1 LVIESFELRNQRPDD
16 QVLVAVTREV
26 SESIGQCELTHLP
39 RQVIDVDRARAQHRS
54 YERALEEAGCTI
66 VRVEAAP
73 ELPDSVFVE
82 DAAVV
87 LSEVAII
94 MRPGARP
101 RRAETP
107 AVAELVGHYRPLRFI
122 EAPGT
127 IDGGDVLVAG
137 RSVFVG
143 LSGRTNEAAVEQMR
157 AILRPHGYAVRP
169 VPVTGCLHLKS
180 AVTALADDR
189 LLLNGEWVARELFS
203 SLDLDIVD
211 VDSAEPYAANIVRV
225 AGELVYP
232 DAFPRT
238 RERLERQG
246 ARVRTVDV
254 SEIAKAEGAATCCSL
269 IFPGDAA
276 AVRPK
281 TPR

>member
-1 LVIESFELRNQRPDD
+1 MTLI
-16 QVLVAVTREV
+16 AATREV
-26 SESIGQCELTHLP
+26 SPAISRCELTHLP
-39 RQVIDVDRARAQHRS
+39 REVIDVDRARAQHRA

-73 ELPDSVFVE
+73 ELPDAVFVE

-107 AVAELVGHYRPLRFI
+107 AVAELVGRYRPLRFI

-127 IDGGDVLVAG
+127 IDGGDVLAAG

-143 LSGRTNEAAVEQMR
+143 LSGRTNAAAVEQMR
-157 AILRPHGYAVRP
+157 AILQPHGYAVHP

-180 AVTALADDR
+180 AVTALADYR

-203 SLDLDIVD
+203 SFDVVD
-211 VDSAEPYAANIVRV
+211 VDPREPYAANIVRV
-225 AGELVYP
+225 ADDLVYP

-238 RERLERQG
+238 RERLERRG

-254 SEIAKAEGAATCCSL
+254 REIAKAEGAVTCCSL
-269 IFPGDAA
+269 IFAA
-276 AVRPK
+276 ASAKQISMR
-281 TPR
+281 

>member
-1 LVIESFELRNQRPDD
+1 MLI
-16 QVLVAVTREV
+16 AATREV
-26 SESIGQCELTHLP
+26 SRAINRCELTHLT
-39 RQVIDVDRARAQHRS
+39 REVIDVDRARAQHHA

-94 MRPGARP
+94 MRPGARQ

-107 AVAELVGHYRPLRFI
+107 AVAELLGRYRPLRFI

-143 LSGRTNEAAVEQMR
+143 RSGRTNAAAVEQMH
-157 AILRPHGYAVRP
+157 AILQPHGYAVHP

-211 VDSAEPYAANIVRV
+211 VDPREPYAANIVRV
-225 AGELVYP
+225 ADELVYP

-238 RERLERQG
+238 RERIERQG
-246 ARVRTVDV
+246 TRVRTVGV
-254 SEIAKAEGAATCCSL
+254 SEIAKAEGAVTCCSL
-269 IFPGDAA
+269 IFPGDA
-276 AVRPK
+276 
-281 TPR
+281 